1 MPESSWRRESVDQN
15 DISYQHRSKLTTDY
29 NQHIQSHFLFKHDPL
44 EDKLANYSS
53 FVTVM
58 KEAAQTHFEAKS
70 SRQNC
75 EYLSGLKWQFIQS
88 RQEARLRRDYQTE
101 NLLNRE
107 IKKHARKDKMTWGT
121 SKLADL
127 TGTKTAWKQIR
138 FEKQIITPSA

>member
-1 MPESSWRRESVDQN
+1 MPENSWRRESVDQN

-44 EDKLANYSS
+44 EDKLANCSS

-107 IKKHARKDKMTWGT
+107 IKKHARKDKNLLENRQTCRSDRHKKCLET
-121 SKLADL
+121 D
-127 TGTKTAWKQIR
+127 QI
-138 FEKQIITPSA
+138 